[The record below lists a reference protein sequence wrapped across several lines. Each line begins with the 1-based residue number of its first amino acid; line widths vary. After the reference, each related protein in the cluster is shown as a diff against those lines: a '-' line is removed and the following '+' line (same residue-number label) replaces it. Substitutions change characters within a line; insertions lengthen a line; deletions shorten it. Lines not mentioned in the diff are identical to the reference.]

1 MEDDEE
7 AAALVKVLR
16 FLVHQRFTGVW
27 VVTPIFFR
35 FYSVETDRYLASRLQ
50 DLILIFSKVLRFRF
64 FLLKF

>member
-27 VVTPIFFR
+27 VVTPRFDFDFFQGSKVPIF
-35 FYSVETDRYLASRLQ
+35 SPKILNLASPR
-50 DLILIFSKVLRFRF
+50 SP
-64 FLLKF
+64 